1 MYGYLEE
8 PVELWFNQKKVII
21 NKMESEKEFPKNI
34 EEQEDKVEFSEA
46 KPQDVLGI
54 TEVLYRTWLDTYPNE
69 EYGIT
74 VEDIED
80 KYKDAFSEEKLQ
92 ERALKMENEK
102 KGDVRILAKENDRIV
117 GLVRIVKHEDKNE
130 LQAIYV
136 HPEFQKKGIG
146 MKLWENVKERLDPDK
161 DTIVSVAVY
170 NQNAIDFYKKLGFEK
185 TGKFLEEEKLR
196 LKSGA
201 IIPTTEMV
209 MKRSR

>member
-1 MYGYLEE
+1 M
-8 PVELWFNQKKVII
+8 
-21 NKMESEKEFPKNI
+21 
-34 EEQEDKVEFSEA
+34 EFSEA